1 MEAYRDDAFVA
12 NGRGAPVA
20 AAGST
25 DMTQSLAKGI
35 TDATRLLG
43 DLSCLLAWGSGN
55 AQRLSGESVAISG
68 AVEELARTTDNIAS
82 AAASTY
88 DQSTDA
94 ARIVSQTVGQ
104 AAQAAS
110 AIGDIASAFTDI
122 QSRIEQLTQTI
133 RAIGEMARDIETIS
147 KQTKLLSLNAT
158 IEAARAGAAGLGFGV
173 VASEVKALSEQTART
188 TANISSKLGELNQ
201 VLSAVSQAVT
211 TGGGRVESGTRAFN
225 EVSRNMDLV
234 SERVGGATERIE
246 SISHALG
253 EQKIATNS
261 IAASLAEVAR
271 LATQNKAD
279 GDSSSALLGQAQ
291 SAALGVIETLDMGGD
306 HTYTPMIFAAELANW
321 RGALAQCLV
330 GGRSDHAYD
339 NPPFDAES
347 RLPARTREAIAP
359 QLMAIRNAGRDLGRK
374 LQASDMDG
382 AIKAY
387 TTADSNLTQ
396 VITRL
401 VGV

>member
-1 MEAYRDDAFVA
+1 MDAYRDHTVVA
-12 NGRGAPVA
+12 NGGGAVIVA
-20 AAGST
+20 SAAEDRTGTLAAGI
-25 DMTQSLAKGI
+25 TQA
-35 TDATRLLG
+35 ARLLG

-82 AAASTY
+82 AATSTY

-110 AIGDIASAFTDI
+110 AIGDIASAFSDI
-122 QSRIEQLTQTI
+122 QSRIGQLTQAI
-133 RAIGEMARDIETIS
+133 RAIGEMARDIDTIS

-188 TANISSKLGELNQ
+188 TANISAKLAELNQ
-201 VLSAVSQAVT
+201 VLAAVSQAVAD
-211 TGGGRVESGTRAFN
+211 GGGRVESGTRAFN
-225 EVSRNMDLV
+225 EVSRNMDQV

-253 EQKIATNS
+253 EQKTATNS

-279 GDSSSALLGQAQ
+279 GDSSGALLAKAQA
-291 SAALGVIETLDMGGD
+291 AAMTVLDGLDVDGD
-306 HTYTPMIFAAELANW
+306 HAYTPMTFAAELANW

-330 GGRSDHAYD
+330 GARADRAYD
-339 NPPFDAES
+339 DPPFGAE
-347 RLPARTREAIAP
+347 RLLPPIVREAVAP
-359 QLMAIRNAGRDLGRK
+359 HLTAIRAAARELGRK
-374 LQASDMDG
+374 LQAGDIEG

-387 TTADSNLTQ
+387 TTADGHLTE
-396 VITRL
+396 VTTRL
-401 VGV
+401 AG